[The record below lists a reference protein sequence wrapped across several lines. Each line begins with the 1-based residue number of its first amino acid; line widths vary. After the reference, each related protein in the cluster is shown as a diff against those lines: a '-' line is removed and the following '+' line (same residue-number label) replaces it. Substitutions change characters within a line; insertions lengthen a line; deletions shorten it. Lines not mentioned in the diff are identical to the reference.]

1 MPLRNRFMKI
11 AIDIRALME
20 GKTTGV
26 EVYLVNLLHELF
38 KIDSKNQYVLFAN
51 SFRAVSLPSF
61 NYSNVKLIVTKY
73 PNKIFNLSQ
82 KLGFLQ
88 MEKLLGPV
96 DLFFSPHWRVVALK
110 SSTPLVV
117 TFHDLFFEIIPEFF
131 TARRRLW
138 HAFMDYPKAARRAKK
153 IIAVSDNTK
162 KDLED
167 LYGIENS
174 KIKVVYPGMNPPR
187 PSAPSLNQY
196 FLYFGTLEPRKN
208 IQTVIAAYERYARES
223 SVKRKLVI
231 AGSSGWK
238 TKLSIPQSLADAI
251 IVKINPDEQEKSA
264 LYQNAFA
271 FLFPSFYEGFG
282 FPILEAARSGKVVVA
297 SRNSSLEE
305 IGKDFALLANA
316 FRPAQFA
323 RLMLELEHD
332 ENLRIDLEKRGW
344 RIAEKFNWRTAAE
357 QTLRVFEEAAV

>member
-1 MPLRNRFMKI
+1 MSFAAAPCHMTERYSKRKSRISLIMPLRNRFMKI

-208 IQTVIAAYERYARES
+208 IQTNRKNPRCTKTRLLFCFPVSMRGLAFQSWKPPGAAR
-223 SVKRKLVI
+223 L
-231 AGSSGWK
+231 W
-238 TKLSIPQSLADAI
+238 SLAVTRALR
-251 IVKINPDEQEKSA
+251 KSA
-264 LYQNAFA
+264 RTSRCWQTRFVR
-271 FLFPSFYEGFG
+271 
-282 FPILEAARSGKVVVA
+282 RS
-297 SRNSSLEE
+297 SP
-305 IGKDFALLANA
+305 D
-316 FRPAQFA
+316 
-323 RLMLELEHD
+323 
-332 ENLRIDLEKRGW
+332 
-344 RIAEKFNWRTAAE
+344 
-357 QTLRVFEEAAV
+357 